1 MKRAVSISIGS
12 SKRNKA
18 VEVTLLGEQVSIERI
33 GTDGDME
40 AAALKYQE
48 LDGKVDAFGVGGADL
63 GAIVE
68 GKFYPFH
75 SVQKL
80 VRYIKKT
87 PVVDGGGLKNTLE
100 NRAPAFVDQK
110 IGDYINARGRKVMV
124 TVGVDR
130 WGLSKSFV
138 SAGYETVFCDLMFAL
153 DVPIAIHSIS
163 GLKTLAALMIPIVTR
178 FPFEWLYPT
187 GEKQDVRTPKYVKWY
202 QWATIIAGD
211 CHYIKKNMPDDMQGK
226 VIVTNTTTP
235 EDVELF
241 RKCGVKYLITTT
253 PVLEGRS
260 FGTNM
265 MEAALV
271 AASGKGRALTW
282 PELTEMIDKL
292 GLEPQIQELN

>member
-1 MKRAVSISIGS
+1 MKRAVSVSIGS
-12 SKRNKA
+12 SKRNKT
-18 VEVTLLGEQVSIERI
+18 VEVTLLGEKVSIERI

-68 GKFYPFH
+68 GKFFPFH

-100 NRAPAFVDQK
+100 NRAPKFLDQK
-110 IGDYINARGRKVMV
+110 VGDYIKERGRKVMV

-130 WGLSKSFV
+130 WGLSQSFV
-138 SAGYETVFCDLMFAL
+138 DAGYETVFCDLMFAL
-153 DVPIAIHSIS
+153 DVPIPIRSIK
-163 GLKTLAALMIPIVTR
+163 GLKTLAAIMIPIVTR
-178 FPFEWLYPT
+178 FPFEWIYPT
-187 GEKQDVRTPKYVKWY
+187 GEKQDIHKPKWEKYY
-202 QWATIIAGD
+202 HWATVIAGD
-211 CHYIKKNMPDDMQGK
+211 CLYIKRNMPLDMQGK
-226 VIVTNTTTP
+226 VVVTNTTTP
-235 EDVELF
+235 EDVEFF
-241 RKCGVKYLITTT
+241 RKCGIKYLITTT
-253 PVLEGRS
+253 PVMEGRS

-271 AASGKGRALTW
+271 AISGKGRPLTW
-282 PELTEMIDKL
+282 PELNEMLDKL
-292 GLEPQIQELN
+292 GFEPQLQELN

>member
-1 MKRAVSISIGS
+1 MKKAVSVSIGS

-18 VEVTLLGEQVSIERI
+18 VKVNLLGEEVSIERI

-40 AAALKYQE
+40 AAAKKYQE

-100 NRAPAFVDQK
+100 NRAPEFLDQK
-110 IGDYINARGRKVMV
+110 IGDYINSRGRKVMI

-130 WGLSKSFV
+130 WGLSKCFV
-138 SAGYETVFCDLMFAL
+138 DAGYETVFCDLMFAL
-153 DVPIAIHSIS
+153 GIGIPIRSIQ
-163 GLKTLAALMIPIVTR
+163 GVKTLAGLMIPIVTR

-187 GEKQDVRTPKYVKWY
+187 GEKQDVRVPKYVKWY
-202 QWATIIAGD
+202 EWATVVAGD
-211 CHYIKKNMPDDMQGK
+211 CHYIKKHMPDDMKGK

-241 RKCGVKYLITTT
+241 RKCGVKYLVTTT

-271 AASGKGRALTW
+271 AAAGKGRALTW
-282 PELTEMIDKL
+282 PELNEMIDKL
-292 GLEPQIQELN
+292 GLQPQLQELN

>member
-18 VEVTLLGEQVSIERI
+18 VEVNLLGEQVSIERI
-33 GTDGDME
+33 GTDGYME
-40 AAALKYQE
+40 AAARIYQE
-48 LDGKVDAFGVGGADL
+48 LDAKVDAFGVGGADL
-63 GAIVE
+63 GAIIE
-68 GKFYPFH
+68 GKYYPFH

-80 VRYIKKT
+80 VRFIKHT

-110 IGDYINARGRKVMV
+110 LGQYINDRGRKVMV

-138 SAGYETVFCDLMFAL
+138 EAGFETVFCDLMFAL
-153 DVPIAIHSIS
+153 DIPIVIRTLK
-163 GLKTLAALMIPIVTR
+163 GLKNLAALMIPIVTR

-187 GEKQDVRTPKYVKWY
+187 GEKQDVRNPKYVKWY
-202 QWATIIAGD
+202 QWATIVAGD
-211 CHYIKKNMPDDMQGK
+211 CHYIKRNMPDDMRGK

-241 RKCGVKYLITTT
+241 RRCGVKYLITTT

-271 AASGKGRALTW
+271 AASGKGRPLTW
-282 PELTEMIDKL
+282 PELNDLIDKL
-292 GLEPQIQELN
+292 GLQPQLQELN

>member
-18 VEVTLLGEQVSIERI
+18 VEANLLGEQVSIERI

-63 GAIVE
+63 GALAD
-68 GKFYPFH
+68 GKWYPFY
-75 SVQKL
+75 SVRPM
-80 VRYIKKT
+80 VRYVKKT
-87 PVVDGGGLKNTLE
+87 PLVDGGGLKNTLE
-100 NRAPAFVDQK
+100 NRAPDFVDKK

-138 SAGYETVFCDLMFAL
+138 EAGYETIFGDLMFGL
-153 DVPIAIHSIS
+153 DVPIAIHKLSS
-163 GLKTLAALMIPIVTR
+163 LKTLAAILMPVAGR
-178 FPFEWLYPT
+178 LPFEMLYPT
-187 GEKQDVRTPKYVKWY
+187 GEKQEKRTPKWVKY
-202 QWATIIAGD
+202 YAWATVIAGD
-211 CHYIKKNMPDDMQGK
+211 CHYIKRCMPDDLSGK

-235 EDVELF
+235 EDVEIF
-241 RKCGVKYLITTT
+241 RKAGVKYLVTTT
-253 PVLEGRS
+253 PVLDGRS

-271 AASGKGRALTW
+271 AASGKGRPLTW

-292 GLEPQIQELN
+292 GFEPQIQELN

>member
-1 MKRAVSISIGS
+1 VSISIGS

-18 VEVTLLGEQVSIERI
+18 VEVNLLGEQVSIERI

-40 AAALKYQE
+40 AAALKYKE

-63 GAIVE
+63 GAIVD
-68 GKFYPFH
+68 GKFFPFH

-80 VRYIKKT
+80 VRYIQKT

-110 IGDYINARGRKVMV
+110 IGDYIKERGRKVMV
-124 TVGVDR
+124 TLGTDR

-138 SAGYETVFCDLMFAL
+138 EAGYETVFCDLMFAL
-153 DVPIAIHSIS
+153 DVPIPIRSLS
-163 GLKTLAALMIPIVTR
+163 GLRTLAAILIPIVTL
-178 FPFEWLYPT
+178 FPFEWIYPT
-187 GEKQDVRTPKYVKWY
+187 GEKQEIRKPKYVNWY
-202 QWATIIAGD
+202 QWATVIAGD
-211 CHYIKKNMPDDMQGK
+211 CHYIKKHMPDDMQGK

-241 RKCGVKYLITTT
+241 RKCGVKYLVTTT
-253 PVLEGRS
+253 PVLDGRS

-271 AASGKGRALTW
+271 AASGKGRPLTW

-292 GLEPQIQELN
+292 GLEPQLQELN

>member
-18 VEVTLLGEQVSIERI
+18 VEVNLLGEQVSIERI

-40 AAALKYQE
+40 AAACKYQE

-63 GAIVE
+63 GAIIE

-80 VRYIKKT
+80 IRYIKHT

-110 IGDYINARGRKVMV
+110 LGQYINERGRKVMV

-138 SAGYETVFCDLMFAL
+138 EAGFETVFCDLMFAL
-153 DVPIAIHSIS
+153 D
-163 GLKTLAALMIPIVTR
+163 IPIV
-178 FPFEWLYPT
+178 
-187 GEKQDVRTPKYVKWY
+187 
-202 QWATIIAGD
+202 I
-211 CHYIKKNMPDDMQGK
+211 
-226 VIVTNTTTP
+226 
-235 EDVELF
+235 
-241 RKCGVKYLITTT
+241 
-253 PVLEGRS
+253 RS
-260 FGTNM
+260 
-265 MEAALV
+265 L
-271 AASGKGRALTW
+271 
-282 PELTEMIDKL
+282 
-292 GLEPQIQELN
+292 